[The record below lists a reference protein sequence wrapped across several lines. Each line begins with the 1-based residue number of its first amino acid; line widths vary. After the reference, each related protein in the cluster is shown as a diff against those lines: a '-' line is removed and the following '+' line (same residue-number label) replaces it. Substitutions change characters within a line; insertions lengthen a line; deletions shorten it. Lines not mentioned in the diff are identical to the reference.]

1 MLLELW
7 NVIAPVLICTAIGFF
22 WGRSSTPYAAEFVSR
37 AVMNIGA
44 PCLVVSAISQV
55 DISGQDFAQ
64 VAFAAVLIFVGTA
77 ALGVIAIKLFNG
89 KGTGKKDVAKK
100 DVDGRALLSAV
111 VFPNNGNMGLPLC
124 LFAFGEQGLAL
135 GLSFF
140 LVQMTALMTAGVALM
155 SRASTGLRAILADL
169 AKQPLIYAIIIALW
183 LVGSGSR
190 LPLWIDST
198 VELLAG
204 FTIPLMLIT
213 LGVSLSNLTTTGW
226 WRSIVFSTLRI
237 GGGLVFAWVAV
248 SLLGITGTARNVVLL
263 QAIMPAAVFNY
274 LLALKFDRD
283 PNAVAGVVVAST
295 IMALLAVPLLL
306 TFLL

>member
-22 WGRSSTPYAAEFVSR
+22 WGRSSTPYAAGFVSR

-55 DISGQDFAQ
+55 EISGQDFAQ
-64 VAFAAVLIFVGTA
+64 VALAAVLVFIGTA
-77 ALGVIAIKLFNG
+77 ALGVIAIRLYKG
-89 KGTGKKDVAKK
+89 KDTGKNNL
-100 DVDGRALLSAV
+100 DGRALLSSV

-155 SRASTGLRAILADL
+155 SRASTGLKAILADL

-183 LVGSGSR
+183 LVGSGTR

-237 GGGLVFAWVAV
+237 GGGLVFAWIAV

>member
-55 DISGQDFAQ
+55 EISGQDFAQ
-64 VAFAAVLIFVGTA
+64 VALAAVIVFIGTA
-77 ALGVIAIKLFNG
+77 ALGVIAIRTLG
-89 KGTGKKDVAKK
+89 KNNLAKK
-100 DVDGRALLSAV
+100 GVEGRALLSAV

-155 SRASTGLRAILADL
+155 SRASTGLRAILVDL

-183 LVGSGSR
+183 LVGSGTR

-237 GGGLVFAWVAV
+237 GGGLVLAWIAV

>member
-1 MLLELW
+1 MLMELW
-7 NVIAPVLICTAIGFF
+7 NVIAPVLVCTTIGFF
-22 WGRSSTPYAAEFVSR
+22 WGRSSAPYAADFVSR

-55 DISGQDFAQ
+55 EVSGQAFAQ
-64 VAFAAVLIFVGTA
+64 VALAALLIFAGTAVLGI
-77 ALGVIAIKLFNG
+77 IAIRLLGGPNLG
-89 KGTGKKDVAKK
+89 GGS
-100 DVDGRALLSAV
+100 RSLLSSV

-140 LVQMTALMTAGVALM
+140 LVQMTALMTGGVALM
-155 SRASTGLRAILADL
+155 SRANTGIKPMLADL

-183 LVGSGSR
+183 LVGTGTT
-190 LPLWIDST
+190 LPVWVDST

-213 LGVSLSNLTTTGW
+213 LGVSLSNLATTGW
-226 WRSIVFSTLRI
+226 WRSIVFSVLRI
-237 GGGLVFAWVAV
+237 GGGLAFAWVAV
-248 SLLGITGTARNVVLL
+248 SLIGITGTAKNVVLL
-263 QAIMPAAVFNY
+263 QAIMPSAVFNY

-283 PNAVAGVVVAST
+283 PNAVAGVVVTST

>member
-55 DISGQDFAQ
+55 EISGQDFAQ
-64 VAFAAVLIFVGTA
+64 VALAAVLVFIGTA
-77 ALGVIAIKLFNG
+77 ALGVIAIRLFNG
-89 KGTGKKDVAKK
+89 KGTGKKDV
-100 DVDGRALLSAV
+100 DGCALLSAV

-155 SRASTGLRAILADL
+155 SRASTGIRAILADL

-183 LVGSGSR
+183 LVGSGTR

>member
-7 NVIAPVLICTAIGFF
+7 NVIAPVLVCTTIGFF
-22 WGRSSTPYAAEFVSR
+22 WGRSTTPYAAEFVSQ

-55 DISGQDFAQ
+55 EISGQAFAQ
-64 VAFAAVLIFVGTA
+64 VALAALLIFVGTA
-77 ALGVIAIKLFNG
+77 VLGVIAIKILG
-89 KGTGKKDVAKK
+89 EKSEKGG
-100 DVDGRALLSAV
+100 GRSLLSAV

-140 LVQMTALMTAGVALM
+140 LVQMTALMTGGVALM
-155 SRASTGLRAILADL
+155 SRASTGVRSMLSDL

-183 LVGSGSR
+183 LVGSGTR
-190 LPLWIDST
+190 LPVWIDST
-198 VELLAG
+198 VTLLAG

-226 WRSIVFSTLRI
+226 WRSIVFSILRI

-248 SLLGITGTARNVVLL
+248 SLIGITGTARNVVLL

-283 PNAVAGVVVAST
+283 PNAVAGVVVTST
-295 IMALLAVPLLL
+295 VMALLTVPILL

>member
-55 DISGQDFAQ
+55 EISGQDFAQ
-64 VAFAAVLIFVGTA
+64 VALAAVIVFIGTA
-77 ALGVIAIKLFNG
+77 ALGVIAIRTLG
-89 KGTGKKDVAKK
+89 KNNLAKK
-100 DVDGRALLSAV
+100 GVDGRSLLSAG

-155 SRASTGLRAILADL
+155 SRASTGHRAILADL
-169 AKQPLIYAIIIALW
+169 VKQPLIYAIIIALW
-183 LVGSGSR
+183 LVGSGTR

>member
-1 MLLELW
+1 MLFELW
-7 NVIAPVLICTAIGFF
+7 NVIAPVLVCTAIGVF

-44 PCLVVSAISQV
+44 PCLVISAISGV
-55 DISGQDFAQ
+55 DISGHEFAQ
-64 VAFAAVLIFVGTA
+64 VAVAALFIFIGTA
-77 ALGVIAIKLFNG
+77 LLGVFAIRRVG
-89 KGTGKKDVAKK
+89 GDI
-100 DVDGRALLSAV
+100 RSLLATV

-135 GLSFF
+135 GLAFF

-155 SRASTGLRAILADL
+155 SRADTGFLAMLKDL
-169 AKQPLIYAIIIALW
+169 AKQPLIHSIVIALW
-183 LVGSGSR
+183 LLGSGST
-190 LPLWIDST
+190 LPTWVDTT

-226 WRSIVFSTLRI
+226 WRSIGFSLLRI
-237 GGGLVFAWVAV
+237 GGGLLFAWAAV
-248 SLLGITGTARNVVLL
+248 SFIGMTGTAKHVVLL
-263 QAIMPAAVFNY
+263 QSIMPAAVFNY

-283 PNAVAGVVVAST
+283 PNVVAGVVVAST
-295 IMALLAVPLLL
+295 VMSLLSVPLLL
-306 TFLL
+306 AVLL

>member
-1 MLLELW
+1 MLFELW
-7 NVIAPVLICTAIGFF
+7 NVIAPVLVCTAIGVF

-44 PCLVVSAISQV
+44 PCLIVSTISQAE
-55 DISGQDFAQ
+55 ISGQGFAQ
-64 VAFAAVLIFVGTA
+64 VALAASLIFIGTA
-77 ALGVIAIKLFNG
+77 ALAVLVIRYSG
-89 KGTGKKDVAKK
+89 GDV
-100 DVDGRALLSAV
+100 RSLLSAV

-124 LFAFGEQGLAL
+124 LFAFGEEGLAL
-135 GLSFF
+135 ALAFF
-140 LVQMTALMTAGVALM
+140 LVQMTALMTGGVALM
-155 SRASTGLRAILADL
+155 SRANTGLVPMLRDL
-169 AKQPLIYAIIIALW
+169 AKQPLIGSIFVALW
-183 LVGSGSR
+183 LLGTDTT

-226 WRSIVFSTLRI
+226 WRSIGFSVLRI
-237 GGGLVFAWVAV
+237 GGGLVFAWIVV
-248 SLLGITGTARNVVLL
+248 SLLGLTGTVKNVVLL
-263 QAIMPAAVFNY
+263 QSIMPAAVFNY

-295 IMALLAVPLLL
+295 VMALVAVPLLL
-306 TFLL
+306 ALLL

>member
-55 DISGQDFAQ
+55 EISGQDFAQ
-64 VAFAAVLIFVGTA
+64 VALAAVIVFIGTA
-77 ALGVIAIKLFNG
+77 ALGVIAIRTLEKNNL
-89 KGTGKKDVAKK
+89 AKK
-100 DVDGRALLSAV
+100 GVEGRSLLSAV

-140 LVQMTALMTAGVALM
+140 LVQMTALMTGGVALM
-155 SRASTGLRAILADL
+155 SRASTGLRPMMTDL

-183 LVGSGSR
+183 LVGSGTR
-190 LPLWIDST
+190 LPLWVDST

-213 LGVSLSNLTTTGW
+213 LGVSLSNLTTRGW

-306 TFLL
+306 SFLL

>member
-55 DISGQDFAQ
+55 EISGQDFAQ
-64 VAFAAVLIFVGTA
+64 VALAAVIVFIGTA
-77 ALGVIAIKLFNG
+77 ALGVIAIRTLEKNNL
-89 KGTGKKDVAKK
+89 AKK
-100 DVDGRALLSAV
+100 GVEGRSLLSAV

-155 SRASTGLRAILADL
+155 SRASTGLKAILEDL

-183 LVGSGSR
+183 LVGSGTR
-190 LPLWIDST
+190 LPLWVDST

>member
-22 WGRSSTPYAAEFVSR
+22 WGRSSAPYAAEFVSR

-55 DISGQDFAQ
+55 EISGQDFAQ
-64 VAFAAVLIFVGTA
+64 VALAAVIVFIGTA
-77 ALGVIAIKLFNG
+77 ALGVIAIRTLG
-89 KGTGKKDVAKK
+89 KNNLAKK
-100 DVDGRALLSAV
+100 GVEGRALLSAV

-155 SRASTGLRAILADL
+155 SRASTGLRAMLADL

-183 LVGSGSR
+183 LVGSGSQ

>member
-1 MLLELW
+1 MLMELW
-7 NVIAPVLICTAIGFF
+7 NVIAPVLVCTTIGFF
-22 WGRSSTPYAAEFVSR
+22 WGRSSAPYAADFVSR

-55 DISGQDFAQ
+55 EVSGQAFAQ
-64 VAFAAVLIFVGTA
+64 VALAALLIFAGTAVLGI
-77 ALGVIAIKLFNG
+77 IAIRLLGGQSLSEKSI
-89 KGTGKKDVAKK
+89 
-100 DVDGRALLSAV
+100 DGGSRSLLSAV

-155 SRASTGLRAILADL
+155 SRASTGVRSMLVDL

-183 LVGSGSR
+183 LVGSGTT
-190 LPLWIDST
+190 LPVWIDST

-213 LGVSLSNLTTTGW
+213 LGVSLSNLATTGW
-226 WRSIVFSTLRI
+226 WRSIVFSLLRI
-237 GGGLVFAWVAV
+237 GGGLAFAWLAV
-248 SLLGITGTARNVVLL
+248 SLIGITGTAKNVVLL
-263 QAIMPAAVFNY
+263 QAIMPSAVFNY

-295 IMALLAVPLLL
+295 LMALLAVPLLL

>member
-55 DISGQDFAQ
+55 EISGQDFAQ
-64 VAFAAVLIFVGTA
+64 VALAAVIVFIGTA
-77 ALGVIAIKLFNG
+77 VLGVIAIRSLG
-89 KGTGKKDVAKK
+89 KNNLAKK
-100 DVDGRALLSAV
+100 CVDGRALLSAV

-155 SRASTGLRAILADL
+155 SRASTGLKAILADL

-183 LVGSGSR
+183 LVGSGTR

-226 WRSIVFSTLRI
+226 WRSIVFSVLRI